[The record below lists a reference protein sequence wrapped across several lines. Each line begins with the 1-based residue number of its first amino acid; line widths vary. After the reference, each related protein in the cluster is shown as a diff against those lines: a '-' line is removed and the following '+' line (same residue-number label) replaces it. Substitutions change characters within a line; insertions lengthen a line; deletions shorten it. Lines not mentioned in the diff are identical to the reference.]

1 MTTQNGRAFN
11 EWLRAQLKA
20 KKMSQRQLAQ
30 QSGVDHSTISRLI
43 RGDRMPSLG
52 TATKLAR
59 GLRELRDDADTP
71 QYLGLVAAGNTN
83 PTARVEYALR
93 ADELLSEPQ
102 VRQIMEYYLA
112 VRMRRYGRAFQP
124 TEINAGCRS
133 GTGADPGSDRHI
145 GQPGRGHD
153 ARDRQHGP
161 SHLTHRRSGT
171 GALLSTHLGTTRVRP
186 PRSGSRGQRTP
197 ASGAPAF
204 AIPPRSMT
212 RRQDP
217 ARYTEIVPSRG
228 RFESIDRFPEA
239 GRRRDDRLGRTA
251 ACRADGGLVQGV
263 ADDHERSAALRHGSA
278 PAVDR
283 DRRAGADQ
291 GIAVR
296 LGRLEVGERAQRQLV
311 DHPPRR
317 YAPPPGRRRESRRP
331 GGRPGAGAPDR
342 TRQARRPR
350 RPPRPDPPRPMVRSV
365 SPARRSTEMATRA
378 PPCDPATAPRGRRAT
393 ARPRPSRSG

>member
-112 VRMRRYGRAFQP
+112 VRMRRYGRTFQP
-124 TEINAGCRS
+124 SEVNSGSRSSAGSTHRAANL
-133 GTGADPGSDRHI
+133 GK
-145 GQPGRGHD
+145 PGRGRGRGH
-153 ARDRQHGP
+153 RQHGA
-161 SHLTHRRSGT
+161 LRSRAQPVGNR
-171 GALLSTHLGTTRVRP
+171 GATSTHQGTTRIRP

-204 AIPPRSMT
+204 AIPGRGRAAAT
-212 RRQDP
+212 RRL
-217 ARYTEIVPSRG
+217 
-228 RFESIDRFPEA
+228 
-239 GRRRDDRLGRTA
+239 RRR
-251 ACRADGGLVQGV
+251 
-263 ADDHERSAALRHGSA
+263 
-278 PAVDR
+278 AVDR
-283 DRRAGADQ
+283 DRPARGGHEPVHRRAEPIRRGDD
-291 GIAVR
+291 VLR
-296 LGRLEVGERAQRQLV
+296 RA
-311 DHPPRR
+311 
-317 YAPPPGRRRESRRP
+317 A
-331 GGRPGAGAPDR
+331 
-342 TRQARRPR
+342 ARRPDR
-350 RPPRPDPPRPMVRSV
+350 RLEQRVADDDERSVASARSARSPASTRRRSPRPGRAGSHRP
-365 SPARRSTEMATRA
+365 RST
-378 PPCDPATAPRGRRAT
+378 
-393 ARPRPSRSG
+393 